1 MELRAII
8 RSVIRRNVWVRCC
21 WFLLSDRIITPL
33 QNAMNIGSKAGTI
46 AHFSVEDMAAY
57 ADKIFADYTNL
68 LTYTAKSMFP
78 LFCELQS
85 GLVKLMADGVINSEN
100 MGDNWNWI
108 KTTIEKIEMKENEV
122 LVSELERI
130 LDDE

>member
-1 MELRAII
+1 
-8 RSVIRRNVWVRCC
+8 
-21 WFLLSDRIITPL
+21 
-33 QNAMNIGSKAGTI
+33 
-46 AHFSVEDMAAY
+46 
-57 ADKIFADYTNL
+57 
-68 LTYTAKSMFP
+68 MFP